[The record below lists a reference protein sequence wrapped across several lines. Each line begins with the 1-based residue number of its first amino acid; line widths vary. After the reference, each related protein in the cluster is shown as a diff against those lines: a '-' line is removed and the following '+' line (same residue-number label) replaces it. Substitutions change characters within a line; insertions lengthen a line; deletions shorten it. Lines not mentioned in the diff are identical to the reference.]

1 MDQERLQQ
9 AIRNAEIDGWLF
21 FDFRKSNSLAYRV
34 LGLSLDGFY
43 TRRWFYFVPAQGEP
57 TAIISAVEPHVLREL
72 PGRRLV
78 FRSWEELHRLLGETM
93 QGARRVAMEYSPM
106 NAIPTMAKVD
116 GGALELI
123 RSLGKEIVSSANL
136 VQQFVAIL
144 SQVQVEMHREAG
156 RRLIEV
162 KDALLHSIAE
172 QMRAGK
178 QLTEYSVQQDFRARI
193 QAAGVETDSAPIVA
207 VNAHASDPH
216 YGPSQNNSA
225 PLREGDL
232 LLLDFWGFLP
242 QPGAIFADYTWTA
255 FLGARVPEQQQNV
268 FDVVRRG
275 RDHGIAFLREH
286 IEQGKPVQGWE
297 VDQAVRDVIT
307 NAGYGEY
314 FVHRTGHSITTVEH
328 GDGANLDNLET
339 HDERLILPN
348 TCCSIEPGIYLPEFG
363 IRSEV
368 DVLVHERSIEVT
380 GVPIQEELIAL
391 LA

>member
-9 AIRNAEIDGWLF
+9 AIRNADIDGWLF

-43 TRRWFYFVPAQGEP
+43 TRRWFYFVPARGEP

-78 FRSWEELHRLLGETM
+78 FRSWGELHSLLGETM

-116 GGALELI
+116 GGTLELI

-136 VQQFVAIL
+136 VQRFVAIL
-144 SQVQVEMHREAG
+144 SQAQVEMHREAG
-156 RRLIEV
+156 RRLIDV
-162 KDALLHSIAE
+162 KDALLRSIAE

-178 QLTEYSVQQDFRARI
+178 QLTEYSVQQDFRERI

-216 YGPSQNNSA
+216 YGPSARDSA

-232 LLLDFWGFLP
+232 LLLDFWGFLR

-255 FLGARVPEQQQNV
+255 FLGSRVPEQHQKV

-286 IEQGKPVQGWE
+286 IEQGEPVQGWE
-297 VDQAVRDVIT
+297 VDQAVRDLIAD
-307 NAGYGEY
+307 AGYGEY

>member
-21 FDFRKSNSLAYRV
+21 FDFRKSNPLAYRV

-43 TRRWFYFVPAQGEP
+43 TRRWFYFVPAQGDP

-78 FRSWEELHRLLGETM
+78 FRSWGELHRLLGEVM
-93 QGARRVAMEYSPM
+93 QGARRVAMEYSPL
-106 NAIPTMAKVD
+106 NAIPVIAKVD
-116 GGALELI
+116 GGTLELI

-136 VQQFVAIL
+136 MQQFVAAL
-144 SQVQVEMHREAG
+144 SQAQVEMHREAG
-156 RRLIEV
+156 RRLIDV
-162 KDALLHSIAE
+162 KDALLRSIAE
-172 QMRAGK
+172 QMRAGTP
-178 QLTEYSVQQDFRARI
+178 LTEYSVQQDFRARI
-193 QAAGVETDSAPIVA
+193 RAAGVETDSAPIVA

-216 YGPSQNNSA
+216 YGPSQNDSA

-242 QPGAIFADYTWTA
+242 QPGAIFADYTWTV
-255 FLGARVPEQQQNV
+255 FLGARVPEQQQEV

-286 IEQGKPVQGWE
+286 REQGKPVQGWE

-368 DVLVHERSIEVT
+368 DVLVHEHSIEVT
-380 GVPIQEELIAL
+380 GVPIQEELTAL